1 MRRRLTSAALLATAC
16 GANQPPAPTALPV
29 TGAWSYVQQAAGE
42 SSRCMEGG
50 QLQMTQRADQLVGS
64 FAARGGC
71 EDARQARDFV
81 RSGDLIGGRVQGS
94 AISFSLGECHYQGT
108 LAGAPPDRGAG
119 TLRCDADGV
128 RFAETVAGNWEL
140 RRQ

>member
-1 MRRRLTSAALLATAC
+1 MRGRLASAALLAAAC
-16 GANQPPAPTALPV
+16 GTNQAPAPTALPV
-29 TGAWSYVQQAAGE
+29 AGSWSYVQQAAGE
-42 SSRCMEGG
+42 SSRCVEGG
-50 QLQMTQRADQLVGS
+50 QLQMTQQADQLAGS

-71 EDARQARDFV
+71 EDGQQARDFV
-81 RSGDLIGGRVQGS
+81 RSGDLIDGRVQGS

-119 TLRCDADGV
+119 TLRCNADGV
-128 RFAETVAGNWEL
+128 RFAEAVAGNWEL